1 MRRSA
6 YVRAELPRK
15 EDSVKNKIQL
25 MASARFLAPSVVL
38 ETGVKKYQQTI
49 LDQPSAPKTGGA
61 ETALASPSPLIS
73 ERAESLAGEAV
84 LPGDKSISHRA
95 LIFGALAVGETRV
108 RGLLEGDDVMATA
121 GALRE
126 YGVELESDGPGKW
139 RIWGVGVGGFAEPAR
154 PLALG
159 NAGTAVRLLMGVA
172 AGHGFTSFF
181 TGDDS
186 LLSRPMKRVADP
198 LTRMGAVITARSAC
212 RLPLALTGTSD
223 LLPISYTL
231 PVASAQ
237 VKSAILLAGL
247 AAPGETS
254 VIEPAPSRDHSERML
269 RHFGAEVRLEE
280 EAAGGRKI
288 TLVGQPELSAA
299 ELSVPA
305 DISSAAFPLAAALLV
320 PGSRIL
326 LKNVGINPLR
336 CGLLE
341 CAREMGGDIEILER
355 RELSGEPVAD
365 IAVSAGK
372 LRAIDVPAARAP
384 SMIDEYPILA
394 ILAACAEGTSRMRGL
409 GELRHKESDRFTAI
423 VDGLEACGASVVAE
437 QDDLLITG
445 MGAPPLGGA
454 HIASRLDHRIA
465 MAFLVLGMVSRDGV
479 TIDDGTP
486 IATSFP
492 GFVELMNNL
501 GGQIKDV

>member
-1 MRRSA
+1 
-6 YVRAELPRK
+6 
-15 EDSVKNKIQL
+15 
-25 MASARFLAPSVVL
+25 MASARFLVPSTVL
-38 ETGVKKYQQTI
+38 KTGVKKNQKTMLYQFNT
-49 LDQPSAPKTGGA
+49 PKTGGT
-61 ETALASPSPLIS
+61 ETALASSSPLIS
-73 ERAESLAGEAV
+73 EYAESLTGEAV

-108 RGLLEGDDVMATA
+108 RGLLEGDDVMATVA
-121 GALRE
+121 ALRE
-126 YGVELESDGPGKW
+126 YGVELKNDGPGKW
-139 RIWGVGVGGFAEPAR
+139 RIWGAGVGGFVEPAR
-154 PLALG
+154 PLDLG
-159 NAGTAVRLLMGVA
+159 NAGTAVRLFMGVA
-172 AGHGFTSFF
+172 AGHCFTSFF

-186 LLSRPMKRVADP
+186 LLLRPMKRVADP

-223 LLPISYTL
+223 LLPISYTP

-254 VIEPAPSRDHSERML
+254 IIEPAPSRDHSERML

-280 EAAGGRKI
+280 EATGGRKI

-320 PGSRIL
+320 PGSCIL
-326 LKNVGINPLR
+326 LKNVGVNPLR

-341 CAREMGGDIEILER
+341 CVREMGGDIEMLDR
-355 RELSGEPVAD
+355 GELSGEPVAD

-372 LRAIDVPAARAP
+372 LRAINVPAARAP

-394 ILAACAEGTSRMRGL
+394 ILAACAEGTSRMYGL
-409 GELRHKESDRFTAI
+409 GELRHKESDRFAAI

-445 MGAPPLGGA
+445 TGTPPRGGA
-454 HIASRLDHRIA
+454 NIISRLDHRIA
-465 MAFLVLGMVSRDGV
+465 MAFLVLGMVSRNGI

-492 GFVELMNNL
+492 GFIELMNSL
-501 GGQIKDV
+501 GGQIKDG